1 MKLRGHGCRKGG
13 RVERGGKEQD
23 TANRKLGGDQYTS
36 YRCVTLSEIQYIR
49 FLKLSL
55 KKLH

>member
-1 MKLRGHGCRKGG
+1 M
-13 RVERGGKEQD
+13 ERGGKEQD

-49 FLKLSL
+49 FLK
-55 KKLH
+55 KLHTFSVLHHWKFNAFRF